1 MVYTQF
7 FTDKNNMQFF
17 ARLKMQNGNPPASTE
32 FRYQIFL
39 DALAEDGVVT
49 KACERAG
56 IIRRVAYARRQ
67 TNAAFAE
74 AWEDAMGAWRDRL
87 RQEAQRRAVNGT
99 HKLLYH
105 QGQPIYEYRT
115 VIGTD
120 GKPEKDDSGQDKR
133 EVVRD
138 ANGQPVQARVYD
150 FSDALLARMLA
161 ANVPE
166 YREKLALTGE
176 NGGPIQV
183 EATPLDSARR
193 IAYALHLGMQAKR
206 NHEAQRALP
215 EPIDQPDDGS
225 DLA

>member
-1 MVYTQF
+1 MVYKQF
-7 FTDKNNMQFF
+7 FTDKNSMQFF
-17 ARLKMQNGNPPASTE
+17 AGLKMQNGNPPASTE

-39 DALAEDGVVT
+39 DALAEEGVVT

-67 TNAAFAE
+67 SNPTFAE
-74 AWEDAMGAWRDRL
+74 AWEDAMDAWRDRL

-99 HKLLYH
+99 YKLLYH
-105 QGQPIYEYRT
+105 QGVPVFEYRT
-115 VIGTD
+115 VIGAD
-120 GKPEKDDSGQDKR
+120 GLPEKDDNGHDKR

-138 ANGQPVQARVYD
+138 SAGQPVQARTYD

-193 IAYALHLGMQAKR
+193 IAYALHLGMQAKLS
-206 NHEAQRALP
+206 HEAHRALP
-215 EPIDQPDDGS
+215 EAIEHLDDGS